1 MTADFAPR
9 LARVLTEYCRPVHPG
24 DAVLISAPV
33 AAEPLVEALVEAVL
47 RRGGYP
53 MTRVHLP
60 NLTEIAMLHASDEQ
74 FDFIDPGLM
83 AQIERADIMYT
94 ILADENTKNLAAIDP
109 ARVARRQQGQRP
121 FIERYLA
128 RCDDDSLR
136 WNISAWPTQGAAQDA
151 EMGLVAYREFC
162 YRACGLDHGDP
173 VAHWTALRDRQSRL
187 VDWLADKR
195 RVEVRGPGIDLT
207 FSIEGRAWVNCHG
220 IRNFPDGEIF
230 TCPVE
235 DSVNGSVA
243 FNLPTVNIG
252 QELHGV
258 RLVFREG
265 VVVEASAEKGEDH
278 LLAQLDLDAGARRL
292 GEFAIGTN
300 DGIDRFTRNILFDE
314 KMGGTL
320 HMALGQ
326 AAGGA
331 GGTNQS
337 TIHWDMVHAMRD
349 GGEIRVDGDVLYR
362 DGAFA
367 LA

>member
-9 LARVLTEYCRPVHPG
+9 LARVLTEYCRPVKPG
-24 DAVLISAPV
+24 DAVLINTTT
-33 AAEPLVEALVEAVL
+33 AAAPLVEALVEAVL

-60 NLTEIAMLHASDEQ
+60 NLTEIVMLGASDEQ
-74 FDFIDPGLM
+74 LDFIDPGAM
-83 AQIERADIMYT
+83 AQLERADILYT
-94 ILADENTKNLAAIDP
+94 ILADENTKNLATIDP
-109 ARVARRQQGQRP
+109 ARLARRQQGQRP
-121 FIERYLA
+121 YIERYLA
-128 RCDDDSLR
+128 RCDDDSLG
-136 WNISAWPTQGAAQDA
+136 WNITAWPTQGAAQDA
-151 EMGLVAYREFC
+151 EMGLVTYREFC
-162 YRACGLDHGDP
+162 YRACGLDRDDP
-173 VAHWTALRDRQSRL
+173 VAHWITLRDRQSRL
-187 VDWLADKR
+187 VDWLAGRR
-195 RVEVRGPGIDLT
+195 RVEVRGPGIELT
-207 FSIEGRAWVNCHG
+207 FSIEGRTWVNCHG

-243 FNLPTVNIG
+243 FNLPTVDQG

-265 VVVEASAEKGEDH
+265 VVVEASAEKGDDH
-278 LLAQLDLDAGARRL
+278 LRAQLDLDAGARRL

-320 HMALGQ
+320 HMALGRS
-326 AAGGA
+326 AGGA
-331 GGTNQS
+331 GGVNQS
-337 TIHWDMVHAMRD
+337 AIHWDMVHGMRD
-349 GGEIRVDGDVLYR
+349 GGEIRVDGELLYHN
-362 DGAFA
+362 GEFA